1 MTYDLHLV
9 LATSWN
15 IHKKARVCLER
26 AFRRSV
32 AWNYA
37 GMDLQPVSDKEADSE
52 KVTHLLSV
60 IEQLKEQNTK
70 NLTDWLLRSDKKDM
84 LIWKLTH
91 ENKNLKERLLEIEGK
106 NYELRTEIEKLRTD
120 FNLHLSVE
128 HIRQLMLALH
138 NEQRVDMVSNK
149 TETSSLE
156 NSP

>member
-1 MTYDLHLV
+1 
-9 LATSWN
+9 
-15 IHKKARVCLER
+15 
-26 AFRRSV
+26 
-32 AWNYA
+32 
-37 GMDLQPVSDKEADSE
+37 MDLQPVSDKEADSE